1 MKIKEKYKKF
11 LFLYSVLILI
21 IILFSYCTL
30 KKENIK
36 IIVDGKEII
45 TSSFRK
51 NIKNLLDENNI
62 QYDSNDKITPNL
74 TDNLKDH
81 MQVNIVKVDV
91 KEQKEYEKIQFETS
105 IKEDKNLLKGLTE
118 IEQEGK
124 YGEKEITYELIYEDG
139 NLVKKNLISEKII
152 KR

>member
-139 NLVKKNLISEKII
+139 NLVKKNLISEK
-152 KR
+152 